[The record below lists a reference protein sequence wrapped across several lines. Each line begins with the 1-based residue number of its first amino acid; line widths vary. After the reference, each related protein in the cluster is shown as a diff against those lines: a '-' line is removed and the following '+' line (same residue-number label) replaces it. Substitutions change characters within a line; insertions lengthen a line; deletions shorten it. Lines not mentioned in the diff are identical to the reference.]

1 MNILTS
7 VLEKWCQAT
16 GQWSVKSETL
26 LDRLFYLCPYENSDY
41 RNTTSRAV
49 IFTLPFSGCR
59 DAKRPRF
66 HFGLFHVRTLFTAY
80 PCSWLQ
86 DPSAPSSMVE
96 FTGSEGSYVL
106 ITTADNQQKLVPV
119 AQIVSVM
126 QQQQQQQQPDQSQ
139 EDSVL
144 S

>member
-1 MNILTS
+1 
-7 VLEKWCQAT
+7 
-16 GQWSVKSETL
+16 
-26 LDRLFYLCPYENSDY
+26 
-41 RNTTSRAV
+41 
-49 IFTLPFSGCR
+49 
-59 DAKRPRF
+59 
-66 HFGLFHVRTLFTAY
+66 
-80 PCSWLQ
+80 
-86 DPSAPSSMVE
+86 MVE